1 MMTGMLIL
9 FSPALFLFI
18 VEVVPAMKNPG
29 PKGES
34 TKGKSTEAKSG
45 RPETPKLGKGR
56 REQRR
61 ELAQIDRRVWH
72 LWALSI
78 TVTLVLAL
86 AILVFFYP
94 ALKWRVYTLEPRVLE
109 VLPQLILGLLALV
122 VLESVYIIVKA
133 RELMELR
140 NFILTIAADAD
151 RLSADYPWDTLTGVL
166 DRRALPDIF
175 QRETS
180 WVDRYRIPLCLVL
193 FDIREFSKIN
203 DKEGNLAGDVV
214 LKELARTLQVTVRR
228 SDSILRYGPDEFLC
242 LLPRTDV
249 EGGEAFIRRLGEAC
263 RASTRLRDLVVD
275 SGLALY
281 EAGRDAN
288 AVLAEA
294 ESILAV
300 KREKAR
306 SPSVLQP
313 APEIHPA

>member
-1 MMTGMLIL
+1 MTGMLIL

-34 TKGKSTEAKSG
+34 TKGRTTDSNPG
-45 RPETPKLGKGR
+45 RPETSRCGRGRGELR
-56 REQRR
+56 RER
-61 ELAQIDRRVWH
+61 AQMARRVWR

-78 TVTLVLAL
+78 TVPLVLAL

-249 EGGEAFIRRLGEAC
+249 EGGEAFTRRLGAAC
-263 RASTRLRDLVVD
+263 RASSRLRDIIVD
-275 SGLALY
+275 SGLAVY
-281 EAGRDAN
+281 EAGRDPN
-288 AVLAEA
+288 AILAEA